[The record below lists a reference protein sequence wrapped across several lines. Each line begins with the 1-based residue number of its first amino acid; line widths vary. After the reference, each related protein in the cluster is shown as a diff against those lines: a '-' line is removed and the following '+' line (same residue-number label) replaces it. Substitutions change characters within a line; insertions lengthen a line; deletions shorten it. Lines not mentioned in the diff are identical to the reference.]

1 MKWSKISFIGK
12 GGPHSSLRQILSFI
26 VQAQKPGENLLI
38 WKLSRLS
45 AMTKRNLHSSYLRV
59 TLAKRQ
65 LLSIY
70 SDKSVTITKHL
81 KQVKLYNDQFFIVRK
96 FHKRKQKCTSVV
108 QPSKDLNMIASETGL
123 GFFFRKK
130 TSLLALQ

>member
-1 MKWSKISFIGK
+1 MKTEKTFCYDK
-12 GGPHSSLRQILSFI
+12 EKF
-26 VQAQKPGENLLI
+26 AF
-38 WKLSRLS
+38 
-45 AMTKRNLHSSYLRV
+45 SYLRV

-70 SDKSVTITKHL
+70 SDKSVTITKHS

-96 FHKRKQKCTSVV
+96 FHKRKQKRTSAL

-123 GFFFRKK
+123 GFFLGKNISPCCTVDF
-130 TSLLALQ
+130 SLMLMRLNLLLQTLSCVPVSFNNAAKLK